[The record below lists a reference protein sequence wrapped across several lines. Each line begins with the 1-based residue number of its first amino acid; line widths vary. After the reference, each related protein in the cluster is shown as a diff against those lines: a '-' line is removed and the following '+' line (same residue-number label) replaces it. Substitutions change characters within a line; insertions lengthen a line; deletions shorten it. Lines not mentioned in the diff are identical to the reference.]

1 MRSLL
6 FVPGDSPRKLAK
18 ALEAGADALILDL
31 EDSVAPDGKAAARD
45 ATAGFLR
52 EAVPLPA
59 RPRLFVR
66 VNALTSGLTDADL
79 DAVIKTRPDGVM
91 LPKAEHGRDVV
102 HLAAKLAAREA
113 LADIPAG
120 ATGVLAIATET
131 AASLFGLG
139 SYAGCSPRLAGLAWG
154 GEDLSA
160 DLGAETNHDEAG
172 RWTSPYLLARNLCL
186 AGAAAARVVAIDTVF
201 VDVRDEA
208 GLIAEAEAARRDG
221 FSAKM
226 AIHPG
231 QVAPIN
237 AVFTPSAAAVA
248 EAERVVAAFAA
259 AGDAGVTTL
268 DGKMLDRPH
277 LLRARRVLERAG
289 SKDTPAADGR
299 G

>member
-18 ALEAGADALILDL
+18 ALDAGADALIIDL
-31 EDSVAPDGKAAARD
+31 EDSVAPDAKAAARV

-52 EAVPLPA
+52 EAVPLPT
-59 RPRLFVR
+59 RPRLYVR
-66 VNALTSGLTDADL
+66 ANALGSGLIDDDL
-79 DAVIKTRPDGVM
+79 DAVMAARPDGVM

-102 HLAAKLAAREA
+102 HLGAKLAAREA

-120 ATGVLAIATET
+120 TTRILAIATET
-131 AASLFGLG
+131 ATALFGLG
-139 SYAGCSPRLAGLAWG
+139 TYADASDRLIGLAWG

-172 RWTSPYLLARNLCL
+172 RWTSPYLFARNLCL
-186 AGAAAARVVAIDTVF
+186 AGAAAARVPAIDTVF

-208 GLIAEAEAARRDG
+208 GLRAEAEAARRDG
-221 FSAKM
+221 FAGKM

-231 QVAPIN
+231 QVRVIN
-237 AVFTPSAAAVA
+237 EVFTPSETAVE
-248 EAERVVAAFAA
+248 EARRVIAAFAA

-277 LLRARRVLERAG
+277 LLRARRVLERARL
-289 SKDTPAADGR
+289 SV
-299 G
+299 

>member
-18 ALEAGADALILDL
+18 ALETGADALIIDL
-31 EDSVAPDGKAAARD
+31 EDSVAPDAKAAARA

-52 EAVPLPA
+52 EAVPLA
-59 RPRLFVR
+59 TRPRLYVR
-66 VNALTSGLTDADL
+66 ANALGSGLIDDDL
-79 DAVIKTRPDGVM
+79 DAVMAARPDGVM

-102 HLAAKLAAREA
+102 HLGAKLAAREA

-120 ATGVLAIATET
+120 ATRILAIATET
-131 AASLFGLG
+131 AAALFGLG
-139 SYAGCSPRLAGLAWG
+139 TYAGASDRLAGLAWG

-186 AGAAAARVVAIDTVF
+186 AGAAAARVLAIDTVF

-208 GLIAEAEAARRDG
+208 GLRAEAEAARRDG
-221 FSAKM
+221 FAGKM
-226 AIHPG
+226 AIHPS
-231 QVAPIN
+231 QVSVIN
-237 AVFTPSAAAVA
+237 DVFTPSETAVE
-248 EAERVVAAFAA
+248 EARRVIAAFAA

-277 LLRARRVLERAG
+277 LLRAKRVLERAG
-289 SKDTPAADGR
+289 LG

>member
-6 FVPGDSPRKLAK
+6 FVPGDSSRKLAK
-18 ALEAGADALILDL
+18 ALESGADALILDL
-31 EDSVAPDGKAAARD
+31 EDSVAPGAKASARE

-52 EAVPLPA
+52 EAAALA
-59 RPRLFVR
+59 TRPRLFVR

-79 DAVIKTRPDGVM
+79 DAVIPARPDGVM
-91 LPKAEHGRDVV
+91 LPKSEHGRDVV

-120 ATGVLAIATET
+120 ATQLLAIATET
-131 AASLFGLG
+131 AAALFGLG
-139 SYAGCSPRLAGLAWG
+139 SYVECSDRLIGLAWG

-160 DLGAETNHDEAG
+160 DLGAETNHDQQG

-186 AGAAAARVVAIDTVF
+186 AGAAAARVLAIDTVF

-221 FSAKM
+221 FAGKM

-231 QVAPIN
+231 QVAAIN

-248 EAERVVAAFAA
+248 EAKRIIAAFAA

-268 DGKMLDRPH
+268 DGRMLDRPH
-277 LLRARRVLERAG
+277 LVRAQRVLERAA
-289 SKDTPAADGR
+289 T
-299 G
+299 

>member
-6 FVPGDSPRKLAK
+6 FVPGDSSKKLGK
-18 ALEAGADALILDL
+18 ALESGADALILDL
-31 EDSVAPDGKAAARD
+31 EDSVAPRAKATAREM
-45 ATAGFLR
+45 TAGFLR
-52 EAVPLPA
+52 EAAALA
-59 RPRLFVR
+59 TRPRLFVR
-66 VNALTSGLTDADL
+66 VNALTTGLTDADL
-79 DAVIKTRPDGVM
+79 DAVIKARPDGVM
-91 LPKAEHGRDVV
+91 LPKSEHGRDVV

-120 ATGVLAIATET
+120 ATQILAIATET
-131 AASLFGLG
+131 AAALFGLG
-139 SYAGCSPRLAGLAWG
+139 SYGDCSDRLKGLAWG

-186 AGAAAARVVAIDTVF
+186 AGAAAARVLAIDTVF

-221 FSAKM
+221 FAGKM

-248 EAERVVAAFAA
+248 EAERIIAAFQA

-277 LLRARRVLERAG
+277 LVRAQRVLERAAR
-289 SKDTPAADGR
+289 P
-299 G
+299 

>member
-6 FVPGDSPRKLAK
+6 FVPGDSPRKLGK
-18 ALEAGADALILDL
+18 ALESGADALILDL
-31 EDSVAPDGKAAARD
+31 EDFVAPGAKVSARD
-45 ATAGFLR
+45 VVAGFLR
-52 EAVPLPA
+52 EAAPLPV
-59 RPRLFVR
+59 RPRLYVR
-66 VNALTSGLTDADL
+66 VNALATGLADADL
-79 DAVIKTRPDGVM
+79 DAVIAARPDGVM
-91 LPKAEHGRDVV
+91 LPKSEHGGDVV

-113 LADIPAG
+113 LADLPAG
-120 ATGVLAIATET
+120 AIKILAIATET

-139 SYAGCSPRLAGLAWG
+139 SYIDCSDRLIGLAWG

-186 AGAAAARVVAIDTVF
+186 AGAAAARVLAIDTVF

-221 FSAKM
+221 FAGKM

-231 QVAPIN
+231 QVAAIN

-248 EAERVVAAFAA
+248 EAERIIAAFAD

-277 LLRARRVLERAG
+277 LLRAKRVLERAG
-289 SKDTPAADGR
+289 G
-299 G
+299 

>member
-18 ALEAGADALILDL
+18 ALETGADALIIDL
-31 EDSVAPDGKAAARD
+31 EDSVAPDAKAAARV

-52 EAVPLPA
+52 EAVPLAA
-59 RPRLFVR
+59 RPRLYVR
-66 VNALTSGLTDADL
+66 VNALGSGLVDEDL
-79 DAVIKTRPDGVM
+79 DAAMAARPDGVM

-102 HLAAKLAAREA
+102 HLGAKLAAREA

-120 ATGVLAIATET
+120 ATRILAIATET
-131 AASLFGLG
+131 AAALFGLG
-139 SYAGCSPRLAGLAWG
+139 TYAGASDRLAGLAWG

-160 DLGAETNHDEAG
+160 DLGAETNHDDSG

-186 AGAAAARVVAIDTVF
+186 AGAAAARVLAIDTVF

-208 GLIAEAEAARRDG
+208 GLRVEAEAARRDG

-231 QVAPIN
+231 QVSVIN
-237 AVFTPSAAAVA
+237 AVFTPSETAVE
-248 EAERVVAAFAA
+248 EARRVIAAFAA

-268 DGKMLDRPH
+268 DGRMLDRPH
-277 LLRARRVLERAG
+277 LLRAKRVLERAG
-289 SKDTPAADGR
+289 SNQ
-299 G
+299 